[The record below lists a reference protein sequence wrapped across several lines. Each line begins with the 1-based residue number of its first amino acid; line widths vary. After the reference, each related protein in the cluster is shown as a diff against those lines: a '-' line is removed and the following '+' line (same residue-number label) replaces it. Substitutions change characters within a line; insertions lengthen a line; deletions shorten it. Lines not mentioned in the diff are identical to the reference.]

1 MTHKIDLKYIFI
13 VLIVVFAS
21 TIFHELAHWS
31 IGEILG
37 NKMTATL
44 NGTKLISGELS
55 HEWNRNYITLAGPL
69 FTVLQAILFY
79 FLIIKYKKIAF
90 YPFILFPFVM
100 RLAAGLANFLN
111 PNDEGRIGLSL
122 EIGLFTIS
130 IFVCSFLFYL
140 VYKTSKK
147 LTISIK
153 FNIISFILCCLFL
166 LLLTFIDAKF
176 KIKII

>member
-1 MTHKIDLKYIFI
+1 MAYKIDLKYIFI
-13 VLIVVFAS
+13 IFLAVLIS

-44 NGTKLISGELS
+44 NGTNSVSGELL
-55 HEWNRNYITLAGPL
+55 HEWNRNYITAAGPL
-69 FTVLQAILFY
+69 FTILQAILFY
-79 FLIIKYKKIAF
+79 FLIRKHNKIEL

-100 RLAAGLANFLN
+100 RFFAGLANFIS

-122 EIGLFTIS
+122 GIGLFTIS

-153 FNIISFILCCLFL
+153 FNIISFTLCCLFL

>member
-1 MTHKIDLKYIFI
+1 MTYKINFKYILMIFI
-13 VLIVVFAS
+13 AVSAS

-44 NGTKLISGELS
+44 NATNPISGELL
-55 HEWNRNYITLAGPL
+55 HEWHRNYITLAGPL

-79 FLIIKYKKIAF
+79 YLITKYQKIEL

-122 EIGLFTIS
+122 GIGLFTIS
-130 IFVCSFLFYL
+130 IFVCSILFAL
-140 VYKTSKK
+140 VYKTSKVFK
-147 LTISIK
+147 IALK
-153 FNIISFILCCLFL
+153 FNIINFMFCCLFL
-166 LLLTFIDAKF
+166 LLLVFIDAKF
-176 KIKII
+176 KIIII

>member
-1 MTHKIDLKYIFI
+1 MTHKINLKFIFI
-13 VLIVVFAS
+13 VFIAVFAG

-44 NGTKLISGELS
+44 NATNPVSGELLY
-55 HEWNRNYITLAGPL
+55 EWNRNYITSAGPV
-69 FTVLQAILFY
+69 FTILQAILFY
-79 FLIIKYKKIAF
+79 FLIIKYKKIEL
-90 YPFILFPFVM
+90 YPFIFFPFVM

-111 PNDEGRIGLSL
+111 ANDEGRLGLSFG
-122 EIGLFTIS
+122 IGLFTIS
-130 IFVCSFLFYL
+130 VFVCSFLFYL
-140 VYKTSKK
+140 VYKTSKR
-147 LTISIK
+147 LEIRIK
-153 FNIISFILCCLFL
+153 FNLISFFLCCLFF

>member
-1 MTHKIDLKYIFI
+1 MTYKINLKYIFI
-13 VLIVVFAS
+13 IFIAVFAS
-21 TIFHELAHWS
+21 TIFHELAHWFV
-31 IGEILG
+31 GEILG

-44 NGTKLISGELS
+44 NGTKPISGELM

-79 FLIIKYKKIAF
+79 FLIIKYKKIKL

-100 RLAAGLANFLN
+100 RLFAGLANFLN
-111 PNDEGRIGLSL
+111 PNDEGRLGLSL
-122 EIGLFTIS
+122 GIGLFIIS
-130 IFVCSFLFYL
+130 IFVCSFLLFL
-140 VYKTSKK
+140 AYKTSKK

-176 KIKII
+176 QIKIT

>member
-1 MTHKIDLKYIFI
+1 MTHKINLKYIFI
-13 VLIVVFAS
+13 VFIAVFAS

-44 NGTKLISGELS
+44 NATNPVSGELL
-55 HEWNRNYITLAGPL
+55 HEWNRNYITIAGPL

-79 FLIIKYKKIAF
+79 FLIIKYKKIEL
-90 YPFILFPFVM
+90 YPFVLFPFVM
-100 RLAAGLANFLN
+100 RLAAGLANFLSA
-111 PNDEGRIGLSL
+111 NDEGRLGLSFG
-122 EIGLFTIS
+122 IGLFTIS

-140 VYKTSKK
+140 VYKTTKEQK
-147 LTISIK
+147 ISIK
-153 FNIISFILCCLFL
+153 FSIISFILCCLFF